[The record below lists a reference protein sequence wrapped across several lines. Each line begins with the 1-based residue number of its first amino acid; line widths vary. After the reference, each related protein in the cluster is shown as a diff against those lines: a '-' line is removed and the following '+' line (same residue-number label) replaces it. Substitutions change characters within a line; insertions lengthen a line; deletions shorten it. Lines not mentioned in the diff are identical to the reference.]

1 MAKFL
6 ILLSLGALLIFACG
20 HQEGIIQKAEKSF
33 VFFSGNLENVI
44 IHIDKKEPFTPSYG
58 THYEMLPG
66 KHTLMAYR
74 DGNLLLNKIV
84 ILENQVTMEIRIP

>member
-6 ILLSLGALLIFACG
+6 ILLLGVLFIFACG
-20 HQEGIIQKAEKSF
+20 HQEGTIQKAEKSLI
-33 VFFSGNLENVI
+33 FFSGNLENVK
-44 IHIDKKEPFTPSYG
+44 IHIDELEPFTPSYG
-58 THYEMLPG
+58 KHYQMSPG

-74 DGNLLLNKIV
+74 DGKLLLNKII

>member
-6 ILLSLGALLIFACG
+6 ILLLLGALLIFACG

-33 VFFSGNLENVI
+33 IFFSGNLENVV
-44 IHIDKKEPFTPSYG
+44 IHIDKREPFAPSYG
-58 THYEMLPG
+58 RHYEMLPG
-66 KHTLMAYR
+66 KHTFMAYR
-74 DGNLLLNKIV
+74 GGNLLLNKIV

>member
-6 ILLSLGALLIFACG
+6 ILLLLGALFIFACG
-20 HQEGIIQKAEKSF
+20 HQEGIIQKAEKSLI
-33 VFFSGNLENVI
+33 FFSGNLENVK
-44 IHIDKKEPFTPSYG
+44 IHIDETEPFTPSYG
-58 THYEMLPG
+58 KHYQMLPG

-74 DGNLLLNKIV
+74 DGNLLLKKII

>member
-1 MAKFL
+1 MVKFL
-6 ILLSLGALLIFACG
+6 VLLLLGALFIFACG

-33 VFFSGNLENVI
+33 IFFSGNLENVM
-44 IHIDKKEPFTPSYG
+44 IHIDKIEPFTPSYG

-74 DGNLLLNKIV
+74 GGNLLVNKII
-84 ILENQVTMEIRIP
+84 ILENQVAMEIRIP